1 MPDRWLRIAG
11 GNVIDGTGQPPKLA
25 DVLVRNNRI
34 VAVGAEALPGEAPP
48 PGGIETIDATGMTV
62 MPGLIDV
69 HCHMTYGESKTEEE
83 IDLYT
88 GHELR
93 TLIAAANAEK
103 VLRAGVTSISQPG
116 GSYYIGVGIR
126 EGIRR
131 GLVHGPR
138 MTAAGRY
145 LTTSNGLTD
154 WYPTSVGVPDGN
166 IGILT
171 NTVDEMKTEIRKQVK
186 NGVDLIKLADSPY
199 GQYQAFTD
207 DELKCVAEITH
218 NLGKKCTIHA
228 RGSAELDA
236 AVRAGFDW
244 IMHGNNMT
252 DETIDRLAGSG
263 ITLVPTLLLIANMC
277 DWPELTGTPASDL
290 RGMRGML
297 ERTAD
302 SLHRAHA
309 AGVRFAVGTDTGFGI
324 TPYGEWHARE
334 LELLT
339 IYAGLTPLEAITA
352 ATRNGAEMMGLAGQ
366 LGEVTPG
373 CLADLLVVRG
383 DPLANLRVLLNK
395 ANIRHV
401 IKDGVVQAFP
411 EDLDGKRFQNDR
423 LPVVYSQVDLTYD
436 MVCGDD
442 PSPSYTV
449 APWSV
454 SDSKDLLHDIDS
466 LQAQASQSG

>member
-1 MPDRWLRIAG
+1 MPDRWLRIHG
-11 GNVIDGTGQPPKLA
+11 GTVIDGTGQPARLA

-34 VAVGAEALPGEAPP
+34 VAVGGDALPGETPP
-48 PGGIETIDATGMTV
+48 PDGMESIDATGMTV

-154 WYPTSVGVPDGN
+154 WYPSSVGVPDGN
-166 IGILT
+166 IGVLT

-207 DELKCVAEITH
+207 DELKHVAEITH

-244 IMHGNNMT
+244 IMHGNVMT
-252 DETIDRLAGSG
+252 DEAIDRLAGSG
-263 ITLVPTLLLIANMC
+263 ATLVPTLLLIANMC
-277 DWPELTGTPASDL
+277 DWPELTGTPAGDL

-297 ERTAD
+297 EKTAD

-339 IYAGLTPLEAITA
+339 IYAGLSPLEAITA
-352 ATRNGAEMMGLAGQ
+352 ATRNGAEMMGLSGE
-366 LGEVTPG
+366 LGEVRPG
-373 CLADLLVVRG
+373 FLADLLVVRG
-383 DPLANLRVLLNK
+383 DPLANLRVLLSK
-395 ANIRHV
+395 ANILHV
-401 IKDGVVQAFP
+401 IKDGEVQAFP
-411 EDLDGKRFQNDR
+411 DDLDGRRFQFDP

-436 MVCGDD
+436 MVCGGD

-449 APWSV
+449 VPWSV

-466 LQAQASQSG
+466 LQNQASHSA